1 VRRAAGELAETLHLL
16 PLMRLGQR
24 RLALALA
31 LGDAA
36 LDLGLARGET
46 LRPFPQV
53 PTPSPP
59 RRGCGESS

>member
-1 VRRAAGELAETLHLL
+1 
-16 PLMRLGQR
+16 MRLGQR